1 MVEKI
6 AKPTSKIDK
15 AACGMGI
22 KAGIIASLCC
32 IIPLILTIFGLAS
45 ASITLKFV
53 QYKPYF
59 IALSIIFLAGSFWYF
74 FSKQKKACCPP
85 EKKLDKNW
93 FIVTAVGFHILTFAV
108 LLYVLMPNVSP
119 FLYNLSSRKTEVQNS
134 FNLSQLNL
142 KISGMTCSSCA
153 TGIEYS
159 LENLSGVTRAE
170 VSFYSGQGTI
180 IYDPNKIR
188 PKEILESEIFSN
200 SSPYQ
205 AKIIEDK
212 ILK

>member
-1 MVEKI
+1 M
-6 AKPTSKIDK
+6 AKLTSKIDK
-15 AACGMGI
+15 KACGLGI

-32 IIPLILTIFGLAS
+32 LIPLVLIIFGLAS
-45 ASITLKFV
+45 ASITLRLV

-59 IALSIIFLAGSFWYF
+59 IGFSIIFLAGSLWYF
-74 FSKQKKACCPP
+74 FKKQKKPCYKP

-108 LLYVLMPNVSP
+108 LLYVLIPNVSP

-134 FNLSQLNL
+134 PNLSQLNL
-142 KISGMTCSSCA
+142 KISGMTCPSCA
-153 TGIEYS
+153 TGIESS
-159 LENLSGVTRAE
+159 LENLSGVARAE

-180 IYDPNKIR
+180 SYDSNKIG

-200 SSPYQ
+200 PSLYQ
-205 AKIIEDK
+205 VKIIKDK
-212 ILK
+212 IYE